1 MTRSLYAVLLGTF
14 TLRFSTG
21 LTGGLLIFYLRDLHV
36 GELTLATLTA
46 TFFAAELVLSTPF
59 GLISDRWG
67 HHRIMQLG
75 PIFGAV
81 AVALTWATTDIAI
94 IGGTRLLEGA
104 STAEPP
110 AASTPR
116 PAVDAR

>member
-59 GLISDRWG
+59 GLISD
-67 HHRIMQLG
+67 G
-75 PIFGAV
+75 PLRARCTR
-81 AVALTWATTDIAI
+81 A
-94 IGGTRLLEGA
+94 GTE
-104 STAEPP
+104 
-110 AASTPR
+110 TPR
-116 PAVDAR
+116 AGMADRGV